1 MAKKPQAY
9 DNIDRNFTLV
19 GQPLEGDPLEIELPP
34 EPTELTTEGMEV
46 TPMEDGGVE
55 IGDPEQDSMNS
66 EVDFSSNLAEVLE
79 DDVLAGISSMVLE
92 KAEEDISGRKDWMD
106 AYSDGLKLLGL
117 NYDQRTE
124 PFEGATG
131 VIHPLLNEAVVQF
144 QSQAYKELL
153 PPSGPVR
160 TQILGDATPA
170 LEKQSERIKDYM
182 NYTIMHTMEE
192 YDAEFDQMLYYL
204 GLGGSAFK
212 KVYVDPQLGR
222 QVSKFIEAK
231 DLLVPYNATDL
242 MSADRVTQMISMNSN
257 ELRKLQVSGFYRDVE
272 ITGGAG
278 NIDEVTETKES
289 ITGIERTGEGD
300 EVTLYESHCY
310 LDLEQFPDTDESGE
324 ETGIKLPYIVTV
336 DDDSGEVLSVYRNY
350 DPEDSFK
357 SKRQFFVHYMFSPG
371 LGFYGNGL
379 IHLLGNL
386 SRTATAVL
394 RQLVDSGTL
403 ANMPAGFKA
412 RGLRIQDG
420 DEPIQPGEWR
430 DVDVVGTD
438 LKGSLLPLPYKEP
451 SATLFQLLGFVVQAA
466 QKFVGTTD
474 MGTGNVSNAEVP
486 VGTTIAMLERGSRII
501 SAVHKRLYNSMK
513 QEFKLMAEIIAQEG
527 GEYPFANE
535 SAEKGQKA
543 KDFDGRIDIVPVA
556 NPNMFSM
563 AQRVSLAQEQLKL
576 AQTKPELHN
585 LYEAYRRM
593 YSALGV
599 DNIEQVLPPPA
610 EPTPTAPSIENG
622 KVMQALSGQAQLK
635 AFPEQNHEAH
645 IATHLAYMG
654 SVVAKGNPGIIQ
666 ILQTHIFEHISLQAQ
681 AMAQQEM
688 QEQPQEQSE
697 MPETMGQA
705 MPEDMPQAMGQATP
719 PVDAK
724 LLANKVAEIEAK
736 LISEYVEKE
745 KQIMQA
751 DQKDPL
757 VDLKAQE
764 IQIKQQEAQQEAQN
778 DQQRLKLDQ
787 QKLQE
792 QTAIQQQRIN
802 STEDI
807 AQLRA
812 NIALQRQQQ
821 NTNRKP
827 GQ

>member
-34 EPTELTTEGMEV
+34 EPTEFTTEGMEV
-46 TPMEDGGVE
+46 TPTEDGGVE
-55 IGDPEQDSMNS
+55 IGNPDKEETNLDD
-66 EVDFSSNLAEVLE
+66 VDFGANLAEVL
-79 DDVLAGISSMVLE
+79 DDDDLAGISSMILE
-92 KAEEDISGRKDWMD
+92 KSDEDKASRREWMD

-117 NYDQRTE
+117 NYDQRSE

-153 PPSGPVR
+153 PPNGPVR
-160 TQILGDATPA
+160 TQILGDATPE
-170 LEKQSERIKDYM
+170 LEKQAERIKNYM

-242 MSADRVTQMISMNSN
+242 TSAERVTQIITMNPN
-257 ELRKLQVSGFYRDVE
+257 ALRKLQVSGFYKDVE
-272 ITGGAG
+272 ITGGQSDV
-278 NIDEVTETKES
+278 DEVTTTKES
-289 ITGIERTGEGD
+289 ITGIESSGETD
-300 EVTLYESHCY
+300 EVTLYECHCY
-310 LDLEQFPDTDESGE
+310 LDLEKFPDVDESGE
-324 ETGIKLPYIVTV
+324 ETGVKLPYIVTV
-336 DDDSGEVLSVYRNY
+336 DDNSGEVLSVYRNY
-350 DPEDSFK
+350 DPKDQFK
-357 SKRQFFVHYMFSPG
+357 NKRHFFVHYMFSPG

-438 LKGSLLPLPYKEP
+438 LRGSLLPLPYKEP

-474 MGTGNVSNAEVP
+474 MGTGNVTNAEVP

-513 QEFKLMAEIIAQEG
+513 QEFKLIAEIISQEA
-527 GEYPFANE
+527 GEYPFARE
-535 SAEKGQKA
+535 DAPQGQKA

-585 LYEAYRRM
+585 MYETYRRM
-593 YSALGV
+593 YAALGV
-599 DNIEQVLPPPA
+599 DNVEQMLPPPP
-610 EPTPTAPSIENG
+610 EPTPTAPSLENG
-622 KVMQALSGQAQLK
+622 KVMQALSGQQQLK

-645 IATHLAYMG
+645 IATHLAFMG
-654 SVVAKGNPGIIQ
+654 SVVARSNPAIIQ
-666 ILQTHIFEHISLQAQ
+666 VLQTHIFEHISLQAQ

-688 QEQPQEQSE
+688 QQQQPEQPQEQPPME
-697 MPETMGQA
+697 AMMGQTQQPQIDPA
-705 MPEDMPQAMGQATP
+705 M
-719 PVDAK
+719 
-724 LLANKVAEIEAK
+724 LANKIAEIEAK
-736 LISEYVEKE
+736 LVSEYVEKE

-778 DQQRLKLDQ
+778 DQQRLELDQ
-787 QKLQE
+787 QRLQE

-807 AQLRA
+807 AQMRA
-812 NIALQRQQQ
+812 KIAMQRQQQ
-821 NTNRKP
+821 TNNQKV